1 MQSITIDINAD
12 VGEGINNES
21 KLMPYISSCN
31 IACGGHAGDVDIMRR
46 VVKLAKTHRVKIGAH
61 PSFPDKDNFGRQPM
75 DISYAALY
83 TSLKHQID
91 DLMKVLTEEQV
102 GLHHVKPHGALYN
115 MSAIDRNIATVIV
128 EVMKSY
134 ARSISLYVPYG
145 SVIEKIAAE
154 NNIPV
159 FYEAFVDRN
168 YNDDG
173 TLVSRQNS
181 HALITDSEVMFEHV
195 YRIIT
200 SQKVKT
206 VNGLEIDLKA
216 DTFCVH
222 GDNPKAV
229 DLIKKLKKRLE
240 DNHIQIR

>member
-1 MQSITIDINAD
+1 MQPIRIDINAD

-21 KLMPYISSCN
+21 QLMPYISSCN
-31 IACGGHAGDVDIMRR
+31 IACGGHAGDVDTMRT

-91 DLMKVLTEEQV
+91 RLMNVLMEEQV

-115 MSAIDRNIATVIV
+115 MAAIDSNIATVIV

-159 FYEAFVDRN
+159 FYEAFADRN

-181 HALITDSEVMFEHV
+181 HALITDSEVMFERV
-195 YRIIT
+195 YRVIT

>member
-1 MQSITIDINAD
+1 
-12 VGEGINNES
+12 
-21 KLMPYISSCN
+21 
-31 IACGGHAGDVDIMRR
+31 
-46 VVKLAKTHRVKIGAH
+46 
-61 PSFPDKDNFGRQPM
+61 
-75 DISYAALY
+75 
-83 TSLKHQID
+83 
-91 DLMKVLTEEQV
+91 MKVLTEEQV

-159 FYEAFVDRN
+159 FHEAFADRN

>member
-1 MQSITIDINAD
+1 MQPIRIDINAD

-21 KLMPYISSCN
+21 QLMPYISSCN
-31 IACGGHAGDVDIMRR
+31 IACGGHAGDLDTMRT
-46 VVKLAKTHRVKIGAH
+46 VVKMAKTHRIKIGAH

-91 DLMKVLTEEQV
+91 GLMKVLTEEQV

-115 MSAIDRNIATVIV
+115 MAAIDSNIATVIV

-145 SVIEKIAAE
+145 SVIEKIAIE
-154 NNIPV
+154 NNIPIL
-159 FYEAFVDRN
+159 YEAFADRN

-240 DNHIQIR
+240 DNHIQIY

>member
-1 MQSITIDINAD
+1 MQYFFVDINAD
-12 VGEGINNES
+12 VGEGFNKES
-21 KLMPYISSCN
+21 QLMPYISSCN
-31 IACGGHAGDVDIMRR
+31 IACGGHAGDINTMRT
-46 VVKLAKTHRVKIGAH
+46 VVKLAKANKVKIGAH
-61 PSFPDKDNFGRQPM
+61 PSFPDKVHFGRQPM

-83 TSLKHQID
+83 TSIKHQID
-91 DLMKVLTEEQV
+91 DLMQVLIQEQV

-115 MSAIDRNIATVIV
+115 MAAVDENISTVIV

-134 ARSISLYVPYG
+134 ARSILLYVPYG
-145 SVIEKIAAE
+145 SVIEKIAVE
-154 NNIPV
+154 NNVPV
-159 FYEAFVDRN
+159 FYEAFADRH

-173 TLVSRQNS
+173 ALVSRKN
-181 HALITDSEVMFEHV
+181 HNALITDSEVMFEHV
-195 YRIIT
+195 YRMIT

-229 DLIKKLKKRLE
+229 DLIKELKVRLE
-240 DNHIQIR
+240 NNHFQIR

>member
-1 MQSITIDINAD
+1 MQPITIDINAD
-12 VGEGINNES
+12 VGEGMNNES
-21 KLMPYISSCN
+21 QLMPYISSCN
-31 IACGGHAGDVDIMRR
+31 IACGGHAGDTDTMRT
-46 VVKLAKTHRVKIGAH
+46 VVKLAKAHRVKIGAH

-83 TSLKHQID
+83 TSIKHQID
-91 DLMKVLTEEQV
+91 ALMQVLTEEQV

-115 MSAIDRNIATVIV
+115 MAAVDENIATVIV

-134 ARSISLYVPYG
+134 ARSISLYVPYA
-145 SVIEKIAAE
+145 SVIESVAIE
-154 NNIPV
+154 HNIPV
-159 FYEAFVDRN
+159 LYEAFADRN

-173 TLVSRQNS
+173 TLVSRKSYN
-181 HALITDSEVMFEHV
+181 ALITDSKVMFEHV
-195 YRIIT
+195 YRMVT

-206 VNGLEIDLKA
+206 VNGLEINLKA

-229 DLIKKLKKRLE
+229 DLIKELKIRLE
-240 DNHIQIR
+240 NKHIQIR

>member
-1 MQSITIDINAD
+1 MQPITIDINAD

-21 KLMPYISSCN
+21 QLMPYISSCN
-31 IACGGHAGDVDIMRR
+31 IACGGHAGDTDTMRT
-46 VVKLAKTHRVKIGAH
+46 VVKLAKAHRVKIGAH

-83 TSLKHQID
+83 TSIKHQID
-91 DLMKVLTEEQV
+91 ALMQVLTEEQV

-115 MSAIDRNIATVIV
+115 MAAVDENIATVIV

-134 ARSISLYVPYG
+134 ARSISLYVPYA
-145 SVIEKIAAE
+145 SVIESVAIE
-154 NNIPV
+154 HNIPV
-159 FYEAFVDRN
+159 LYEAFADRN

-173 TLVSRQNS
+173 TLVSRKSYN
-181 HALITDSEVMFEHV
+181 ALITDSKVMFEHV
-195 YRIIT
+195 YRMVT

-206 VNGLEIDLKA
+206 VNGLEINLKA

-229 DLIKKLKKRLE
+229 DLIKELKIRLE
-240 DNHIQIR
+240 NKHIQIR